1 MSVETTKV
9 VGLYLYFCGLFHVL
23 SHYVLGHFIKN
34 IHLQHTKSEKKNNS
48 PSPHDLRACPPTTN
62 PKSDFSSVRP

>member
-34 IHLQHTKSEKKNNS
+34 IHLQHTKSEKKQQS
-48 PSPHDLRACPPTTN
+48 
-62 PKSDFSSVRP
+62 FS